1 MNNVLSAKLAIDAE
15 ISLLEGRLKA
25 CETIKAE
32 LEKLSLNE
40 NTGQIDVVDNSLRT
54 DQLNINPEQFADYPF
69 NKRLFEKLKYLDDK
83 FPRVWKMKS
92 RLELMVQIEGK
103 DSRIRFRNMSQDMK
117 NLINTGMYIGAKYN
131 NDNKCQFYCR
141 PEWISEDKKSIK
153 PEHAP
158 TAEDFGM
165 MPEYKRKNELINWV
179 TAK

>member
-15 ISLLEGRLKA
+15 IGFLEGRLKA
-25 CETIKAE
+25 CQTIKAE

-40 NTGQIDVVDNSLRT
+40 NTEHMNVVDNSLRT
-54 DQLNINPEQFADYPF
+54 DQLKISPELFTDYPF

-83 FPRVWKMKS
+83 FPRAWKMSS

-117 NLINTGMYIGAKYN
+117 NLINMGMYIGAKYN

-141 PEWISEDKKSIK
+141 PEWLSEDKKSIK
-153 PEHAP
+153 SEYAP
-158 TAEDFGM
+158 TEQDFGM
-165 MPEYKRKNELINWV
+165 IPEYKRKNELINWI